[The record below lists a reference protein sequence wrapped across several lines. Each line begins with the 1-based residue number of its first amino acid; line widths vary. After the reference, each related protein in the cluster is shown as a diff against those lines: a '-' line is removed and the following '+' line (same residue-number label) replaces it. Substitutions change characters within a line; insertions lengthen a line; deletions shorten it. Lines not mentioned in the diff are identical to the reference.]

1 MLAKGQLDDAISCS
15 LRAIELNR
23 NIPKAERDVEGRYA
37 LRVSILARA
46 ACPRACRGPSNVS
59 QNRNRRTTV
68 AVRTSTTPVLATSL
82 ARKQGQFRPLRAT
95 LPQNHDQR
103 SAATP
108 TLAWRDGLSGF
119 RTCLRASVGSTEASR
134 KHLRG

>member
-23 NIPKAERDVEGRYA
+23 NIPKAERGVEGRRP
-37 LRVSILARA
+37 LLGIRTCSCGVPR
-46 ACPRACRGPSNVS
+46 RACRGPGNVS

-95 LPQNHDQR
+95 LPQIRMNDLPQ
-103 SAATP
+103 
-108 TLAWRDGLSGF
+108 L
-119 RTCLRASVGSTEASR
+119 
-134 KHLRG
+134 

>member
-1 MLAKGQLDDAISCS
+1 MLAKGQLDDASSCS

-46 ACPRACRGPSNVS
+46 ACPRRACRGPSNVS

-95 LPQNHDQR
+95 LPQIRMNDLPQ
-103 SAATP
+103 
-108 TLAWRDGLSGF
+108 L
-119 RTCLRASVGSTEASR
+119 
-134 KHLRG
+134 